1 MINYTW
7 NFTRFVVLTNYNS
20 LEKVV
25 KTIHWEFIGK
35 NDNNVYAQVE
45 GSTDISEPDTTFV
58 DFNNLTH
65 AIVEEWIVNVI
76 GEERIAE
83 FKLAIADKIE
93 DIEAPKKITLLPPWI
108 SIE

>member
-7 NFTRFVVLTNYNS
+7 NFTKFVVLPNYNS

-35 NDNNVYAQVE
+35 NEDDVYAKIE
-45 GSTDISEPDTTFV
+45 GSTDISEPDNIFV
-58 DFNNLTH
+58 NFDNLTH

-83 FKLAIADKIE
+83 FKLAIEEKID
-93 DIEAPKKITLLPPWI
+93 DIVAPKKIILLPPWI
-108 SIE
+108 SVE

>member
-7 NFTRFVVLTNYNS
+7 NFTKFVVLPNYNS

-35 NDNNVYAQVE
+35 NEDDVYATVE
-45 GSTDISEPDTTFV
+45 GSTDISEPDNTFV
-58 DFNNLTH
+58 NFDNLTH

-83 FKLAIADKIE
+83 FKLAIEEKID
-93 DIEAPKKITLLPPWI
+93 DIVAPKKIILLPPWI
-108 SIE
+108 SVE